1 MKSLK
6 LSAAALLLACSFG
19 APSIAAACPGKKGAH
34 QAEKDKKKDAP
45 ARVASASFHVTGMSC
60 DGCGEKVRTA
70 LAQTAGIV
78 KQSLVVNLPGKPAS
92 IRVCL
97 DAVFPA
103 VPYCIELAGGPYLEG
118 NPAVVQVFRPRAK

>member
-6 LSAAALLLACSFG
+6 LSGLSVTAALLLACSFG
-19 APSIAAACPGKKGAH
+19 APSIADACPGKKGAH

-78 KQSLVVNLPGKPAS
+78 KVDVKVADKRITVDYDADKLTADKIAKLISDLGYPAS
-92 IRVCL
+92 
-97 DAVFPA
+97 AEA
-103 VPYCIELAGGPYLEG
+103 
-118 NPAVVQVFRPRAK
+118 